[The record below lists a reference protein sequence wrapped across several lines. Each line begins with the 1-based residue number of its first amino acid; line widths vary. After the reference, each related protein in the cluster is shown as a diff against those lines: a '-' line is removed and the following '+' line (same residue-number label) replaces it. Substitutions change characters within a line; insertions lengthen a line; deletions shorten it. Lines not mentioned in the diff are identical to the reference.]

1 MIEIVFL
8 GTGSGPPMP
17 KRNHASVYFRYGKDR
32 FLFDCGEGTQRQI
45 IIAGLNFMRIS
56 RIYISHWHADH
67 WIGLIGLLYTM
78 NLEGRKEPLYVY
90 GPDAERFI
98 SDALDMDYWGSG
110 FRVIPVSV
118 PYEGN
123 MVRMVHE
130 TEDYEILSIPVKHT
144 VPSVAYAFLEKD
156 RKNVDIRKAE
166 SEFGLKQGPLV
177 GKLKKK
183 GEVEFRGKKIRIEDV
198 MVVKKGMKVV
208 YSGDTEPCG
217 NMVKISKYADLLIHD
232 ATFVE
237 KVENRMHSGAKEAA
251 ELAKKAGV
259 KNLLLTHFS
268 RRYQSVKEL
277 EDEARK
283 VFPATTAARDF
294 MKVDLRD
301 HEIRYTKSV
310 LE

>member
-17 KRNHASVYFRYGKDR
+17 KRNHASIYFRYDKDR

-45 IIAGLNFMRIS
+45 IIAGLNFMRVS

-90 GPDAERFI
+90 GPEAERFI

-110 FRVIPVSV
+110 FRIIPVSV

-123 MVRMVHE
+123 KVQMVHE

-166 SEFGLKQGPLV
+166 KKFGLKQGPLV

-183 GEVEFRGKKIRIEDV
+183 GEVDFKGKKIRIEDV

-251 ELAKKAGV
+251 EVAKKAGV
-259 KNLLLTHFS
+259 KNLVLTHFS

-277 EDEARK
+277 EEEARK
-283 VFPATTAARDF
+283 VFPDTKAAKDF
-294 MKVDLRD
+294 MKVDLKD
-301 HEIRYTKSV
+301 HEVRYTNSV